1 MPTKRKK
8 ASPFFVQAAGVK
20 CLSPIRE
27 GVSADDIIDWK
38 CLTSFMVRGF
48 LNSKDSSRI
57 TKFFPDTPAFLAFSK
72 KVFLLGSFHALE
84 NIVKFSAA
92 YIAEDFNLLLPSK
105 YGNHKYL
112 LHRLGLAEET
122 LKSKMIS
129 RAKCLATSF
138 QKIVESKKEKSW
150 KCLEISHYVLAILK
164 TFLRHYAKMTSDHM
178 GVVNPEFASKIA
190 DHEKSI
196 QKVLATLKVQD
207 DEGPL
212 IESLLKR
219 NSSGHIFFDGFCIKR
234 SRSMEASTDLSGKCY
249 K

>member
-1 MPTKRKK
+1 
-8 ASPFFVQAAGVK
+8 
-20 CLSPIRE
+20 
-27 GVSADDIIDWK
+27 
-38 CLTSFMVRGF
+38 
-48 LNSKDSSRI
+48 
-57 TKFFPDTPAFLAFSK
+57 
-72 KVFLLGSFHALE
+72 
-84 NIVKFSAA
+84 
-92 YIAEDFNLLLPSK
+92 
-105 YGNHKYL
+105 
-112 LHRLGLAEET
+112 
-122 LKSKMIS
+122 
-129 RAKCLATSF
+129 
-138 QKIVESKKEKSW
+138 
-150 KCLEISHYVLAILK
+150 
-164 TFLRHYAKMTSDHM
+164 MTSDHM

>member
-1 MPTKRKK
+1 MPTKRKE

-27 GVSADDIIDWK
+27 GVSAEDMISWK
-38 CLTSFMVRGF
+38 CLTSFMARGF

-84 NIVKFSAA
+84 NIVQFSAA
-92 YIAEDFNLLLPSK
+92 YIAEDFNLLFPSK
-105 YGNHKYL
+105 YGKQAYL

-122 LKSKMIS
+122 LQSKMIS
-129 RAKCLATSF
+129 RAKCLATNF
-138 QKIVESKKEKSW
+138 QKIVKSKKEKSW
-150 KCLEISHYVLAILK
+150 KCLEISQHVVTILK
-164 TFLRHYAKMTSDHM
+164 MLLRRYNKMTSDHLGM
-178 GVVNPEFASKIA
+178 VNPEFASKIA
-190 DHEKSI
+190 DHEKEI
-196 QKVLATLKVQD
+196 QKGLAILKVQD
-207 DEGPL
+207 NEGTL

-219 NSSGHIFFDGFCIKR
+219 NSNGHIFFDSFCIKC
-234 SRSMEASTDLSGKCY
+234 SHSMETATYFSRKCY